1 MPMVCSK
8 LDGLTHQSPIVRL
21 LSPKSDGSHAVANV
35 QWFACCHQ
43 GPMVRVLSPK
53 SDGSAYTCI
62 STNIISSV
70 CTCFVYASQ

>member
-8 LDGLTHQSPIVRL
+8 PDGLTHQSPIVRL

-43 GPMVRVLSPK
+43 GPIVCVLSPK
-53 SDGSAYTCI
+53 SDGSRAVTKAC
-62 STNIISSV
+62 
-70 CTCFVYASQ
+70 